1 MLPSHMK
8 VLAVVKADA
17 YGHGAIEIAKHAIAT
32 GVNYLGVAFLDEALE
47 LRCAGITAPIL
58 VMGYTSPEGVAVAWQ
73 HDIAITAY
81 SQEILE
87 EITQFSRST
96 IGRSLQNETHHARK
110 LRVHIKVDTG
120 MGRLGLHTQEAA
132 VDYAIAMSH
141 IDGVELEGLY
151 THYANADDADKTYT
165 NNQYQRFTDIIQA
178 CQQKGL
184 NFAILHA
191 GNSATAID
199 TPQLTYNMVR
209 IGISMYGLYPSVH
222 VNHERIE
229 LEPVLS
235 LKTTVVHLK
244 TLPKDSGISYGT
256 RYRTEQEEMIAT
268 LPVGYADGYSRMLT
282 GKAQAIVRGHK
293 VPIVGTI
300 CMDQCMIRVDR
311 DWNIQ
316 VGDEVVLIGMQ
327 GDEVISADTLA
338 QTLGTINYE
347 ITCMLSHRIPRVY
360 VQGNQRVHV
369 HHPLMQKLK

>member
-1 MLPSHMK
+1 MK

-17 YGHGAIEIAKHAIAT
+17 YGHGAIEIAKHAIAS

-47 LRCAGITAPIL
+47 LRYAGITAPIL
-58 VMGYTSPEGVAVAWQ
+58 VMGYTSPEGVSIAWQ
-73 HDIAITAY
+73 HDITITAY
-81 SQEILE
+81 SQEILD
-87 EITQFSRST
+87 EITQFTQSMIS
-96 IGRSLQNETHHARK
+96 SAEQNATLPARK

-120 MGRLGLHTQEAA
+120 MGRLGLHTQDAA
-132 VDYAIAMSH
+132 LQYVVAMSK

-151 THYANADDADKTYT
+151 THYANADDLDKTYT
-165 NNQYQRFTDIIQA
+165 KNQYQRFTDIIQA

-184 NFAILHA
+184 SFAMLHA

-199 TPQLTYNMVR
+199 MAHLTYNMVR
-209 IGISMYGLYPSVH
+209 VGISMYGLYPSVH
-222 VNHERIE
+222 VNHEKVE

-244 TLPKDSGISYGT
+244 TVPKNTGISYGT
-256 RYRTEQEEMIAT
+256 RYITEQEETIAT

-282 GKAQAIVRGHK
+282 GKAQAIVHGHK

-311 DWNIQ
+311 EWNVQ
-316 VGDEVVLIGMQ
+316 VGDEVVLIGRQ
-327 GDEVISADTLA
+327 GNEVISADSLA

-347 ITCMLSHRIPRVY
+347 ITCMLSHRAPRVY
-360 VQGNQRVHV
+360 VQGNRHVHV
-369 HHPLMQKLK
+369 YHPLTQKLK